1 MRVFRFS
8 VAATPDKMRKGKGD
22 ERMRCGFRVLVCACP
37 HRRPTRPPPPHVA
50 NRGHEPRTHGLLF
63 VLFLVLLPSFSS
75 PAPPPSHLVAQSRS
89 QDERH
94 EIVRDEVDVIHVCHM
109 CVFFIVVYFHVVF
122 SDQGGRIRPVPRLVG
137 GRVRL
142 KTKTARNERK
152 HRLMIDLRYFL
163 HLSRAE
169 RVAIYLC
176 VYVTFSS
183 LCIFVS
189 RSQTE
194 ALEPDEF
201 QSDSE
206 LASGTTSQG
215 TSSINDSSVGFVT
228 SSPFGG
234 RLWGPPRK
242 SSVSFIISF

>member
-22 ERMRCGFRVLVCACP
+22 EGMRCGFRVLVCACP

-109 CVFFIVVYFHVVF
+109 CVF
-122 SDQGGRIRPVPRLVG
+122 
-137 GRVRL
+137 
-142 KTKTARNERK
+142 
-152 HRLMIDLRYFL
+152 
-163 HLSRAE
+163 
-169 RVAIYLC
+169 
-176 VYVTFSS
+176 SS
-183 LCIFVS
+183 LCIFMWSFQTKAAESDQFLDSLEVEFAS
-189 RSQTE
+189 RQKPHGTN
-194 ALEPDEF
+194 ANT
-201 QSDSE
+201 DS
-206 LASGTTSQG
+206 
-215 TSSINDSSVGFVT
+215 
-228 SSPFGG
+228 
-234 RLWGPPRK
+234 
-242 SSVSFIISF
+242 